1 MSDERSVAGEVARL
15 YALDIGSFVAERTAL
30 TKEWKKGR
38 RRDDAA
44 VIAALRK
51 PSVVEHAVN
60 AAARSRPLV
69 VRRWAAAIRRADSA
83 QSAAIGGADAT
94 DLRSAMADVRAA
106 TSELVDAAVTAGG
119 DETKRADI
127 ISLIRRLAAGSTA
140 LVVAGVIGSAAAPVE
155 ELFAGA
161 PDPPERT
168 AVPSAQSKP
177 SRHHP
182 ASTASTSIVTPAEA
196 EAEGGTATSTTAT
209 SKVAAE
215 RAREERRVQARR
227 AAAEREVEDA
237 RSEMARAEEQR
248 ERAAKGLDRAVAV
261 LAKLTT
267 TNDEPNEK
275 TYKTEEEEE
284 EGR

>member
-60 AAARSRPLV
+60 AAARSQPLV

-140 LVVAGVIGSAAAPVE
+140 LIGSAAAPVE